1 MIVSPHQRFQGRSLP
16 ACLDS
21 AAKGS
26 SSQAD
31 AGFQPPVLQDPTL
44 RQWR

>member
-21 AAKGS
+21 VAKGS
-26 SSQAD
+26 FSQAD
-31 AGFQPPVLQDPTL
+31 AGFQPPALPDPAL
-44 RQWR
+44 RRRR

>member
-1 MIVSPHQRFQGRSLP
+1 MIVSPHQRLQGRSLP

-26 SSQAD
+26 FSQAD
-31 AGFQPPVLQDPTL
+31 AGFQPPVLQDPAL
-44 RQWR
+44 RRQR